1 MRKMRIGNMRKT
13 ILSHFIRKNRKVRRL
28 GGVSG
33 EFAVDVEKA
42 RALARYR
49 DISLEATAFRLRAVR
64 MALGVTQKDMAEAL
78 ELPTSTYSDYE
89 SARVYPSH
97 AAVSHFRWRHDI
109 TFDFIL
115 YGDPRHLPLEAAERI
130 YNAMLELDAQPDR
143 PVRG

>member
-1 MRKMRIGNMRKT
+1 M
-13 ILSHFIRKNRKVRRL
+13 
-28 GGVSG
+28 GVT
-33 EFAVDVEKA
+33 AVDVEKA

-78 ELPTSTYSDYE
+78 ELPTSTYADYE
-89 SARVYPSH
+89 RARVYPSH

-143 PVRG
+143 PARG

>member
-1 MRKMRIGNMRKT
+1 M
-13 ILSHFIRKNRKVRRL
+13 
-28 GGVSG
+28 
-33 EFAVDVEKA
+33 DVEKA
-42 RALARYR
+42 RALARFR

-78 ELPTSTYSDYE
+78 ELPTSTYADYE
-89 SARVYPSH
+89 RARVYPSH

-143 PVRG
+143 SARG